1 MPIERSDFPEQVQTA
16 FFIFDFLEDIWEGM
30 SGSYMGKSWAS
41 VEYFI
46 QLYEVEEPK
55 IVLSFM
61 KIYEGLLV
69 NYRGEKAQQKRKADE
84 RKSAGSGKT
93 YAHNVKR

>member
-61 KIYEGLLV
+61 
-69 NYRGEKAQQKRKADE
+69 
-84 RKSAGSGKT
+84 
-93 YAHNVKR
+93 